1 MKLSPSQL
9 YMAAIKLLAESTVRG
24 EDVPEEDLQWAID
37 LAQRTANLIE
47 EDKDVTDEEVK
58 EIIEKAFS
66 DLDDIKHTQLVKT
79 IAYQNEFTQKKA
91 LYIIQRAASMNII
104 YPDSDKKA
112 PNYSRTLKS
121 NDENEYIRAL
131 LDDIDWD
138 TGKVTWSIIIGE
150 LCRKGITSHRKH
162 KDILQSAQKLGILER
177 KEGYYRL
184 LPLA

>member
-9 YMAAIKLLAESTVRG
+9 FMAAIKILSTSTVRG
-24 EDVPEEDLQWAID
+24 EEVSDDDLQWAIN
-37 LAQRTANLIE
+37 LAQRTAILIE

-58 EIIEKAFS
+58 EIIDKAFNN
-66 DLDDIKHTQLVKT
+66 LDDIAHTQLLKT
-79 IAYQNEFTQKKA
+79 IAYQNDFTQKKA

-104 YPDSDKKA
+104 YPDCDKKA
-112 PNYSRTLKS
+112 PNYSRSLKS

-177 KEGYYRL
+177 KDCYYIL
-184 LPLA
+184 LPTA